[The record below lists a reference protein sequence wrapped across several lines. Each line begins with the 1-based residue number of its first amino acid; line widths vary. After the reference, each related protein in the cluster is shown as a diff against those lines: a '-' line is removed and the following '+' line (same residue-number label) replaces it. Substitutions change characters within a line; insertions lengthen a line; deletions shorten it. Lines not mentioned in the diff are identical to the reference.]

1 MDYNKITTDGL
12 HPTANGHQVFANKL
26 DSSTPF
32 VPLGDQIIPCTGIS
46 LNSNE
51 IVFENTDIT
60 LDKQGNGGAITEHY
74 ESPIIK
80 RNKK

>member
-1 MDYNKITTDGL
+1 MSNVNANTDFIKVGNINDA
-12 HPTANGHQVFANKL
+12 PNDDFE
-26 DSSTPF
+26 
-32 VPLGDQIIPCTGIS
+32 II
-46 LNSNE
+46 
-51 IVFENTDIT
+51 FENTEVT